1 MLISRRGYNWK
12 SVLSSNWWAYN
23 IIIIIIIGW
32 AYKRE
37 GL

>member
-1 MLISRRGYNWK
+1 MLISRRGYNWN

-23 IIIIIIIGW
+23 IIIIIGW
-32 AYKRE
+32 AYKWE